1 MSTDERYWHDRL
13 QDMLEASAKNAE
25 AVGVR
30 DEKADMLDDMLLLGR
45 RLQSLGKQKMP
56 DAGVALARIK
66 ERVLQSNL
74 VAVPASASP
83 PFARRLFRRP
93 WRLALA
99 PAMARA
105 PTAFIIALTLSIL
118 LGVSIFASGR
128 ALPNNAL
135 YPVKRTIER
144 LALLMTP
151 PDQRDARLAAINQER
166 AKEILIA
173 QQRGLSVTVPYE
185 GEIQSCDGGTCIIGD
200 LAVQVPAEIAD
211 SLPLQAGARVTIMVH
226 VQPDKK
232 LLAMAVRLQ
241 QSAPQPGKLVAVA
254 PSREPNFVTVT
265 PTSLALTA
273 TKAPP
278 TKIPTQKSAA
288 PIDSTPAAAQPGAT
302 KSVATKPAATKPA
315 ATKVA
320 ATKHAATKSLRKTV
334 TSRSSAAQRT
344 KTPAAGRTIAVSTP
358 TPARIIASGGL
369 SETPTATMTLAPPL
383 TPVVAT
389 PTSETVTTVS
399 EPTETPTATVA
410 PTKRPTRTPV
420 KLTVVPTATKAIA
433 IAIVTPTQRP
443 TKTPIK
449 ATATKAAPTVTATP
463 KPTETPT
470 ATVAPTKRP
479 TRTPVK
485 LTVVPT
491 ATKAIAIAI
500 VTPTQRP
507 TKTPIKATAT
517 KTAPTVTATP
527 KPTKTPVRPTKTAT
541 SAITVH
547 TDGALTEGRGY
558 KVISGVIRRV
568 YKSHNRVRW
577 IRIGSRRIYFTK
589 DAVIQ
594 GRVAKGRWAVVRI
607 YVKNNRRYAASI
619 VVKLKKPKAS
629 VTPTPKVTI
638 TANGR
643 RKYKSVSGAIRWVRK
658 VHGKVRRV
666 RIGRYYVTLTKETI
680 VTGKIAVG
688 HKAVARTYVKN
699 GVRYAA
705 SIVMATS
712 AKKTTPDKAAS
723 TPKPQA
729 KAPSRST
736 PTPGPAPSTPKPI
749 KKSNAISSSA
759 E

>member
-302 KSVATKPAATKPA
+302 KSVATKPAATKPTATKPA

-449 ATATKAAPTVTATP
+449 ATATKAAS
-463 KPTETPT
+463 
-470 ATVAPTKRP
+470 
-479 TRTPVK
+479 
-485 LTVVPT
+485 
-491 ATKAIAIAI
+491 
-500 VTPTQRP
+500 
-507 TKTPIKATAT
+507 
-517 KTAPTVTATP
+517 TVTATP